1 MKKKIL
7 ILGSVGLVFIIVG
20 IILAVKLL
28 KPTDQPPVVIDPT
41 EELSIPRGIT
51 LTGTVLSWD
60 KVENAT
66 EYGVYVNDKEYLTNE
81 CSIDLNG
88 KANERDKI
96 KVVAKANGYFDS
108 KYSIEKI
115 YITIINK
122 EEITSMSTNVATYMS
137 EIGYDDTT
145 IEQVGKAIENV
156 CVALFKEGLVS
167 SDVENILT
175 TVDDIVNTLE
185 TTVVNTPS
193 ELVKVV
199 TDELNKLV
207 DLNINGYTITVAVK
221 EISLFIVD
229 TFLNEISLYKENL
242 NVIYPNQ
249 LVNGLSEEDIYELLA
264 NLKEYLENISSRDL
278 EKIAFVFDTYKNI
291 YVALEKDLPLI
302 ISEIEKLETTIEG
315 EISYEALYSVI
326 ENLVKIKDSTI
337 AAILSQMPSMEDF
350 TEVISLFESL
360 YDNLAPDYL
369 VESNPY
375 DLIVALCQ
383 EAYSGVHKIL
393 SFVKELDA
401 ELLTKIKPHL
411 TNIYDILEKD
421 YNEIMNLLYS
431 NDILSSIE
439 KLLAKTGLTEDEI
452 KDLVFGVMMLVEDIT
467 ETPEEF
473 AIETLEL
480 ITTEISNAFSG
491 IDFSVITNEPLV
503 QTFISILY
511 SENPVDELNKFL
523 KEDLKIEKYISY
535 KEGKTSEDLLNALKN
550 VSIKELFI
558 YIASQEDGLTL
569 NELIT
574 ELGLNDIVFVNIQ
587 GLLLEFTKFLNVE
600 TLNLITDIAGI
611 DEIADIE
618 KILSKYFKVE
628 VIFSD
633 IANNIFEKFL
643 EKYYLNIDYKMVVEN
658 LIKEFGFDKIYAE
671 LENIYKILET
681 TTNEFNVNYVPL
693 VSTEKYPTNEEL
705 VQYTSKYALYYVFGN
720 DGDAALKD
728 MTNIY
733 ELILSL
739 KEHNEIVDIFNNVVN
754 LFENFD
760 YSFDFD
766 SYINDE
772 EYLTAFNKK
781 LIDLANSLLDEVD
794 NTFNWV
800 LGFEQDLDNVA
811 AAIDE
816 FTLKYFGISFYTNEY
831 VKYIFEMLSMYE
843 ITDDMEEIYKSTIS
857 DFVENILKEILF
869 DIYNLSE
876 NVEELYNN
884 LYLAV
889 EENVEQIVHFISEF
903 EKVIDVNEYLNN
915 EEYRNE
921 FNQKLIS
928 LMNNLIDKYVSL
940 YDDVILTEE
949 KFSEFALYVDELCV
963 KYFDDNMD
971 LEYLV
976 IELFD
981 NIKQN
986 KLTEEEIISIKAYVE
1001 TIINDYLTTIIL
1013 EVYNVKDELY
1023 EFSNEIITDIFTN
1036 VDEIYE
1042 LVIDLLQTYVIYYN
1056 EASEIA
1062 KPGVL
1067 DEYIDYEKMQKKYAI
1082 QKLYVEKDDEINELC
1097 DLLETIFTIE
1107 NEEILST
1114 LDDAIENICTLFGVE
1129 SEVNATSLMNDLIVI
1144 VELVKNFDEMIFDNP
1159 SILDKIPSI
1168 EIDDVIIPV

>member
-7 ILGSVGLVFIIVG
+7 ILGSIGILLLVTG
-20 IILAVKLL
+20 IIIGVKLL
-28 KPTDQPPVVIDPT
+28 NQSDNPNPPVVIDPT
-41 EELSIPRGIT
+41 EELSVPRGIT
-51 LTGTVLSWD
+51 LNGTVLSWD

-66 EYGVYVNDKEYLTNE
+66 EYAVYVNDKEYLTNE
-81 CSIDLNG
+81 CSIDLNS
-88 KANERDKI
+88 KANERDKV

-156 CVALFKEGLVS
+156 CVALFKEGLVG

-185 TTVVNTPS
+185 NAVVNTPS

-207 DLNINGYTITVAVK
+207 DLNISGYAITVAVK
-221 EISLFIVD
+221 EIALFTVD
-229 TFLNEISLYKENL
+229 TILGEMDSYKENL
-242 NVIYPNQ
+242 TVIYPNVN
-249 LVNGLSEEDIYELLA
+249 VNGFSEEDIYELLS
-264 NLKEYLENISSRDL
+264 NLKDYLENMSSRDL
-278 EKIAFVFDTYKNI
+278 EKVAAVLETYKNI
-291 YVALEKDLPLI
+291 YVTLEKDLPLI
-302 ISEIEKLETTIEG
+302 IDEIEKLETTFNE
-315 EISYEALYSVI
+315 EISYEALYSAL
-326 ENLVKIKDSTI
+326 ENIVKIKDSTI
-337 AAILSQMPSMEDF
+337 SAVLSQMPSMEDF
-350 TEVISLFESL
+350 TEVISLFESI

-369 VESNPY
+369 VKNNPY
-375 DLIVALCQ
+375 DVVVTLCQ
-383 EAYSGVHKIL
+383 EAYSGAHKLL
-393 SFVKELDA
+393 SFIKELDV
-401 ELLTKIKPHL
+401 ELLTKIKPYL
-411 TNIYDILEKD
+411 DNIYNILETD
-421 YNEIMNLLYS
+421 YNEIMSLLNS
-431 NDILSSIE
+431 NDILSCVE
-439 KLLAKTGLTEDEI
+439 KLLAKTGLTQEEI
-452 KDLVFGVMMLVEDIT
+452 KDLIFGVMMLVEDIT

-473 AIETLEL
+473 VLETLEL
-480 ITTEISNAFSG
+480 VTTEINKAFEG
-491 IDFSVITNEPLV
+491 FDYSVITKEPL
-503 QTFISILY
+503 FIAFVNIIS
-511 SENPVDELNKFL
+511 SENPIETLNKFL

-535 KEGKTSEDLLNALKN
+535 KQGKTSEDLLNALKE
-550 VSIKELFI
+550 VSIEELFI
-558 YIASQEDGLTL
+558 YIASQQDGLTL

-574 ELGLNDIVFVNIQ
+574 ELGLNEIVIVNVQ
-587 GLLLEFTKFLNVE
+587 GLLLEVVKVANVE
-600 TLNLITDIAGI
+600 TMNLLTDISTI

-618 KILSKYFKVE
+618 KILSKYFKVDVKFE
-628 VIFSD
+628 EI
-633 IANNIFEKFL
+633 ITNIGIKFL

-705 VQYTSKYALYYVFGN
+705 VQYASKYALYYVFGN

-772 EYLTAFNKK
+772 EYLTVFNKK
-781 LIDLANSLLDEVD
+781 LIDLANGLLDEVD

-816 FTLKYFGISFYTNEY
+816 FTLKYFGLSIDVNEY
-831 VKYIFEMLSMYE
+831 VNYIFEMLSMYE

-889 EENVEQIVHFISEF
+889 EENIEQIVHFISEF

-921 FNQKLIS
+921 FNQKLKGNTIS
-928 LMNNLIDKYVSL
+928 
-940 YDDVILTEE
+940 
-949 KFSEFALYVDELCV
+949 
-963 KYFDDNMD
+963 
-971 LEYLV
+971 
-976 IELFD
+976 
-981 NIKQN
+981 
-986 KLTEEEIISIKAYVE
+986 
-1001 TIINDYLTTIIL
+1001 
-1013 EVYNVKDELY
+1013 
-1023 EFSNEIITDIFTN
+1023 
-1036 VDEIYE
+1036 
-1042 LVIDLLQTYVIYYN
+1042 
-1056 EASEIA
+1056 
-1062 KPGVL
+1062 
-1067 DEYIDYEKMQKKYAI
+1067 
-1082 QKLYVEKDDEINELC
+1082 
-1097 DLLETIFTIE
+1097 
-1107 NEEILST
+1107 
-1114 LDDAIENICTLFGVE
+1114 
-1129 SEVNATSLMNDLIVI
+1129 
-1144 VELVKNFDEMIFDNP
+1144 
-1159 SILDKIPSI
+1159 
-1168 EIDDVIIPV
+1168 